1 MQCLNVWSHD
11 LGWYG
16 RSSRVIQSSSSS
28 SDCHL
33 NSSGVVVEVP
43 VLTLR
48 PGLRVRVRFALQALD
63 LRDVRW
69 RAGRGSLL
77 KEVGHVSDLE
87 EMETIREMDAA
98 RF

>member
-1 MQCLNVWSHD
+1 M
-11 LGWYG
+11 
-16 RSSRVIQSSSSS
+16 
-28 SDCHL
+28 
-33 NSSGVVVEVP
+33 
-43 VLTLR
+43 LTLR